1 MGSIDWSIAKD
12 LGIGGIGL
20 VVLLMVAL
28 GRLMPRRT
36 VNAMLAG
43 KDEAIAFWQH
53 AAEQREQALAET
65 IPLLRIANEN
75 HETLVRLVASLQQAV
90 TERQGSVEHPKQV
103 NE

>member
-1 MGSIDWSIAKD
+1 VGGIDWSIAKD

-36 VNAMLAG
+36 VNSMLAG
-43 KDEAIAFWQH
+43 KDEAIAFWKH

-65 IPLLRIANEN
+65 IPLLRVANEN
-75 HETLVRLVASLQQAV
+75 HETLVRLVAGLQVAV
-90 TERQGSVEHPKQV
+90 EERSRRVIE
-103 NE
+103 